1 MFRTIAGIFNGKPK
15 SAIPGATVKFPMTH
29 VHTFK
34 DGTKLYTYKPEH
46 YTEICYRHYEQISE
60 LQRYIQAFGMTK
72 QEWSVAIET
81 LRTIAKSALEPKGD
95 KTEALLQVV
104 KYCDH
109 FTAKVE
115 GMKSSFEALSE
126 LTFCMFFTID
136 GEAPATWSPSHND
149 RKLELLK
156 GEPEV
161 RAFFFS
167 QLTSFTENFAP
178 ISASDTANLLLILE
192 DLKRGTAAGLK

>member
-1 MFRTIAGIFNGKPK
+1 MMRTIAELFTGKPK
-15 SAIPGATVKFPMTH
+15 SAIPGGTVKFPMSH

-46 YTEICYRHYEQISE
+46 YTEICYRHYEQIAE

-72 QEWSVAIET
+72 AEWIVALDQ
-81 LRTIAKSALEPKGD
+81 LRTTAKTALEPKGD

-104 KYCDH
+104 KYVDH
-109 FTAKVE
+109 FKEKATGLKSAFE
-115 GMKSSFEALSE
+115 GLSE

-136 GEAPATWSPSHND
+136 GEAPATWSPVHND
-149 RKLELLK
+149 KKLELLK
-156 GEPEV
+156 AEPEV

-167 QLTSFTENFAP
+167 QLASFTANFQPLSEN
-178 ISASDTANLLLILE
+178 DTAQLLMILE
-192 DLKRGTAAGLK
+192 AIKQPQPTA

>member
-1 MFRTIAGIFNGKPK
+1 MMRTIASLFTGKPK
-15 SAIPGATVKFPMTH
+15 SAIPGGTVKFPMTH

-72 QEWSVAIET
+72 SEWIVALDQ
-81 LRTIAKSALEPKGD
+81 LRTTAKTALEPKGD

-104 KYCDH
+104 KYVDH
-109 FTAKVE
+109 FKSKVD
-115 GMKSSFEALSE
+115 GLKSSFEALSE

-136 GEAPATWSPSHND
+136 GEAPATWSPVHND

-156 GEPEV
+156 AEPEV

-167 QLTSFTENFAP
+167 QLASFTANFQP
-178 ISASDTANLLLILE
+178 ISADDTANLLMILE
-192 DLKRGTAAGLK
+192 DFKRSSAVGLT

>member
-1 MFRTIAGIFNGKPK
+1 MMRTIASLFTGKPK
-15 SAIPGATVKFPMTH
+15 SAIPGGSVKLPMTH

-46 YTEICYRHYEQISE
+46 YTEICYRHYEQIAE

-72 QEWSVAIET
+72 SEWSVALDQ
-81 LRTIAKSALEPKGD
+81 LRTTAKTALEPKAD

-104 KYCDH
+104 KYVDH
-109 FTAKVE
+109 FTEKVE
-115 GMKSSFEALSE
+115 GLKSSFEALSE

-136 GEAPATWSPSHND
+136 GEAPATWSPVHND

-156 GEPEV
+156 AEPEV

-167 QLTSFTENFAP
+167 QLASFTANFQPLSEN
-178 ISASDTANLLLILE
+178 DTAQLLMILE
-192 DLKRGTAAGLK
+192 ALKHPQPTA